1 MALSGKE
8 LDDSIFGTNSHLD
21 WADEVNMEPLNDET
35 FAPNAGKHDEGVGS
49 MVTSPQLHNNGNK
62 AKTARES
69 RGRAQ
74 QERQPRQG
82 GRGNRGGADGAY
94 GGSQRGDRDNARS
107 GSRGGPRSRAG
118 RSGSR
123 QGNNSQQSGHM
134 QPMPG
139 GGSGRQGRG
148 PRDRSTSME
157 RPRNWRGSTS
167 RARADKIDRWDHDK
181 FDAAPAQPARSNRG
195 RRSSSGTYGAPST
208 ASVDIEQIGKEG
220 ISHVT
225 INRRGSN
232 ASSRGHLAASFDQS
246 RQLSGSIDS
255 HGDAGESMG
264 HERRKSRSGPYANH
278 SGQLLSPRSP
288 PLAAAAGT
296 EPYRAPHRRQSSAD
310 SHPPQLPPV
319 AATSVVTNPAPDADP
334 EQPHVLPAEPQV
346 KPAITKNE
354 DEGSSAEA
362 EWENFVANGGLD
374 IPFESIT
381 DELLKQPRRPL
392 TQSKGSQQKNDAHQ
406 RLLSEKTRDRTELLL
421 NDDNDDTDDFS
432 ESTGTSDAHADR
444 SQRQN
449 KQSDQGISIRGS
461 AKKAAAAVM
470 VTAKSSTAR
479 VSEGKASQG
488 SDYTASRTVSAG
500 KTPSRQQQPAKKA
513 NPPSNQGKVL
523 KPAPTATNGHK
534 PVDKTPAL
542 PAQPTQPPHPAQSSR
557 SRSTTP
563 TKPATPTR
571 PLSRASSSEG
581 SSRPIGGVPSSYMRR
596 QYETYDEDRGRHVF
610 SVNIPYDEHRFA
622 PIHVHERDDISK
634 LVAKF
639 ARIWRVH
646 NKEQRIKRMLS
657 KMKAVMQDDPL

>member
-8 LDDSIFGTNSHLD
+8 LDDSIFGTASHLD

-35 FAPNAGKHDEGVGS
+35 FAHNAGKHDEGVGS

-62 AKTARES
+62 AKAVRES

-82 GRGNRGGADGAY
+82 GRGRRGGTDGAY
-94 GGSQRGDRDNARS
+94 GGSQRGDQDNARS
-107 GSRGGPRSRAG
+107 GSRGGTRSRAG

-123 QGNNSQQSGHM
+123 QGNNSQQPGHM
-134 QPMPG
+134 QPIP

-148 PRDRSTSME
+148 PRDRSTSTE

-181 FDAAPAQPARSNRG
+181 FDAAPAQPMRSNRG
-195 RRSSSGTYGAPST
+195 RRSSSGTHGAPST

-232 ASSRGHLAASFDQS
+232 ASSRGHLAASFDQP
-246 RQLSGSIDS
+246 RQLSGNIDS

-278 SGQLLSPRSP
+278 SGQLISPRSP
-288 PLAAAAGT
+288 PLAAAAGGA
-296 EPYRAPHRRQSSAD
+296 ERYRAPHRRQSSAD
-310 SHPPQLPPV
+310 SHPPQLSPV
-319 AATSVVTNPAPDADP
+319 AATSVVTNPAPDP
-334 EQPHVLPAEPQV
+334 EQPHALPAEPQV
-346 KPAITKNE
+346 KPAISKNE

-392 TQSKGSQQKNDAHQ
+392 TQSKSSQQKNDAHQ
-406 RLLSEKTRDRTELLL
+406 HMPSGKTQDRTELLL

-432 ESTGTSDAHADR
+432 ESTGTSDTHADR

-461 AKKAAAAVM
+461 AKKAAAVTA
-470 VTAKSSTAR
+470 TAKSSTAR
-479 VSEGKASQG
+479 VGEGKASQG
-488 SDYTASRTVSAG
+488 SDQTAPRSVPAG
-500 KTPSRQQQPAKKA
+500 KTQSRQQQPAKKS
-513 NPPSNQGKVL
+513 NPPSNQVKVS
-523 KPAPTATNGHK
+523 KPAPTATNGHT
-534 PVDKTPAL
+534 PVDKTSAQ
-542 PAQPTQPPHPAQSSR
+542 PAQPVKPAQPSQSR
-557 SRSTTP
+557 SITP

-571 PLSRASSSEG
+571 PLSRESSSEG
-581 SSRPIGGVPSSYMRR
+581 SSRPTGGVPSSYMRR

-610 SVNIPYDEHRFA
+610 SVNIPYDEHKFA
-622 PIHVHERDDISK
+622 PIHVHERDDVSK
-634 LVAKF
+634 LAAKF
-639 ARIWRVH
+639 ARIWRVP
-646 NKEQRIKRMLS
+646 NKEQRIRRMLS